1 MTAVISRADDRG
13 RDMTQDRATRLRAAS
28 AGDTQGGRRVS
39 RWTVRVPM
47 LRRVPDGLQRHPS
60 TVNWTR
66 VMPVPEAKA
75 DQATETN
82 QPVTVEWARVVPEP
96 IFRQEWLERGG
107 PPAQGALMCERDD
120 GACVY
125 VELPLM

>member
-1 MTAVISRADDRG
+1 
-13 RDMTQDRATRLRAAS
+13 MTQDRAIRLRAAS
-28 AGDTQGGRRVS
+28 AGEAQGGRQVS

-47 LRRVPDGLQRHPS
+47 VGRGPDGLQRQDPS
-60 TVNWTR
+60 TLNWTR
-66 VMPVPEAKA
+66 DMPVPEAKA
-75 DQATETN
+75 DQAIETN

-96 IFRQEWLERGG
+96 IFREEWLERGG

>member
-1 MTAVISRADDRG
+1 MKQERAI
-13 RDMTQDRATRLRAAS
+13 RLRVAS
-28 AGDTQGGRRVS
+28 AAEAQGGRQVS

-47 LRRVPDGLQRHPS
+47 VGRGPDGLQRHPS
-60 TVNWTR
+60 TLRWTR

-75 DQATETN
+75 NQAIDTN
-82 QPVTVEWARVVPEP
+82 QPVTAKWARVVPEP
-96 IFRQEWLERGG
+96 IFRKEWLERGG
-107 PPAQGALMCERDD
+107 PPAHGALMCERDD